1 MLKKSE
7 LRKDYIQDKYV
18 IIAPR
23 RAKRPHSHRDEKK
36 IKRVIK
42 NKVDQDCPFCP
53 VNVNKVKALSTIG
66 PKKQWYVKSIKNI
79 FPAVSLDNSKAYGQQ
94 EIIIDTPHHSLEIE
108 DLSLKDIIRIFDM
121 YSERTK
127 IISRN
132 KKISYI
138 IIFKNNGGI
147 AGASLDHSHSQ
158 IFATDFIPPHLKDK
172 SQKQQ
177 EYKLKHGNC
186 VYCDVIKKESQGP
199 REIYQ
204 DENVIAFC
212 PYASIYNYEAWIM
225 PKRHL
230 DNITLLN
237 QSEKKSFAKALKLI
251 LTKIDQ
257 LDLPYNFYFH
267 QVIHDE
273 DQHLYMKIVPRGSVW
288 AGLEVGSGIVINPID
303 PDQAAKFYRS

>member
-1 MLKKSE
+1 MIKKSE

-23 RAKRPHSHRDEKK
+23 RSQRPNTHKTKK
-36 IKRVIK
+36 LGVRK
-42 NKVDQDCPFCP
+42 NKEDQNCPFCP
-53 VNVNKVKALSTIG
+53 INVNKVKDLFTIG
-66 PKKQWYVKSIKNI
+66 PKNNWQVKVIKNI
-79 FPAVSLDNSKAYGQQ
+79 FPAVSLDNNKAYGQQ
-94 EIIIDTPHHSLEIE
+94 EVIIDTPKHSLEIE
-108 DLSLKDIIRIFDM
+108 NLSIKQIVRIFDA

-127 IISRN
+127 IISKN

-138 IIFKNNGGI
+138 IIFKNNGGV
-147 AGASLDHSHSQ
+147 AGASLEHSHSQ
-158 IFATDFIPPHLKDK
+158 IFATNFIPPHLADK

-177 EYKLKHGNC
+177 EYKLKYGTC
-186 VYCDVIKKESQGP
+186 IYCDVIKKESKGP

-204 DENVIAFC
+204 DKNIIAFC
-212 PYASIYNYEAWIM
+212 PHASMYNYEVWII

-230 DNITLLN
+230 DNVTLLN
-237 QSEKKSFAKALKLI
+237 QGEKLSFAKALKLI
-251 LTKIDQ
+251 LSKIGE

-288 AGLEVGSGIVINPID
+288 AGLEIGSGIVINPID
-303 PDQAAKFYRS
+303 PDTATKFYRS